1 MIQGD
6 SATKAKSRD
15 STIHSSWIG
24 LNSTA
29 EDQNKT
35 TSFRESSS
43 PPSIVAN
50 SRWRPATATATA
62 PPPPP
67 RRSRRRSTTRSGCTR
82 TSWSRRRT
90 GGASASRPRSAFES
104 SQFQRSRNINDRLY
118 RMTSILGYN
127 VWLTSYREFSSAKL
141 WVI

>member
-43 PPSIVAN
+43 PPSIVAMASGN
-50 SRWRPATATATA
+50 SD
-62 PPPPP
+62 
-67 RRSRRRSTTRSGCTR
+67 GD
-82 TSWSRRRT
+82 
-90 GGASASRPRSAFES
+90 GAASSASTLSSTFDHAFRLHADIMESAEDWRGER
-104 SQFQRSRNINDRLY
+104 FQ
-118 RMTSILGYN
+118 
-127 VWLTSYREFSSAKL
+127 AK
-141 WVI
+141 VGV